1 MECHDECETRAQ
13 AARMMELAKSQ
24 RKALAEIYELADP
37 RATTPTQDMEQIRIK
52 ASVALRTA
60 AQLGLMP

>member
-1 MECHDECETRAQ
+1 MECHDECEARAH

-24 RKALAEIYELADP
+24 RKVLAEIYELADP
-37 RATTPTQDMEQIRIK
+37 RSTTPTQNTQEIRIK

>member
-1 MECHDECETRAQ
+1 MECHDECQ
-13 AARMMELAKSQ
+13 ARGQSARLLELATSQ
-24 RKALAEIYELADP
+24 CKVLAEIYDLSDP